1 MSLKRNEDS
10 HPEWVK
16 KDIIKENNI
25 NLFDRTEHEAMLFWS
40 RLAKIIE
47 HIQSL
52 DKFIGDAHL
61 PLGLIQIYVDLISA
75 HLETVKDLLFAS
87 YGLILDTSPD
97 SKECVTNCN
106 RDNLMDLGFWALDN
120 QAEIEIVCNTS
131 GEWPSNN
138 LHDIEG
144 PSVSRLF
151 KELFSQIVNPAPA
164 YLYEMNDQLPESYMY
179 APYQIENRETIATI
193 RKQIKEL
200 DETMRSIFSVI
211 LFVQRT
217 TINLIEKFELFLDDF
232 KKSERGEKLISG
244 WRNDYYLTKEQLLSK
259 LKEKKDLTPWVDKV
273 CMLYEGKIEKKE
285 LFIDITNPAPQHNPE
300 MYKTCSWISIFN
312 IYAIMQEYDDLNK
325 NHQPPKSSLPEC
337 LKTPEAE
344 AIWERLRKA
353 GFIVKDGYGVEEGIS
368 NNQAAYIASCM
379 ADKLKIKN
387 KWKTFEQL
395 WNLKNLAQLAG
406 TWKDTGKLP
415 ARYKEIDDLC
425 K

>member
-1 MSLKRNEDS
+1 
-10 HPEWVK
+10 
-16 KDIIKENNI
+16 
-25 NLFDRTEHEAMLFWS
+25 
-40 RLAKIIE
+40 
-47 HIQSL
+47 
-52 DKFIGDAHL
+52 
-61 PLGLIQIYVDLISA
+61 
-75 HLETVKDLLFAS
+75 
-87 YGLILDTSPD
+87 
-97 SKECVTNCN
+97 
-106 RDNLMDLGFWALDN
+106 MDLGFWALDN

-151 KELFSQIVNPAPA
+151 KELFSQIVNPDPA
-164 YLYEMNDQLPESYMY
+164 HFYEMNNQLPQSYMY

-211 LFVQRT
+211 LFVQST
-217 TINLIEKFELFLDDF
+217 TIKLIEKFELFLDDF

-344 AIWERLRKA
+344 AIWERLREA

-387 KWKTFEQL
+387 RWKTFEQL